1 MKDRTPKYRGRVK
14 LLPVAGQENIYDMTR
29 ADEPDDTGT
38 PFNKRT
44 MLQDSTA
51 NFLQLNVANPFVDD
65 ALRQM
70 PDRIN
75 PIGTIRTTPQESLGA
90 AWLKCDGSQV
100 TFSNYPELCSIL
112 HTTAEDVKLDVSVYG
127 DAGDFVNV
135 SNIVKFKGKYYFSG
149 AKYTEETDGKYLVV
163 KIMVADEPSGQYTLA
178 KEIKEYRTQD
188 ISDSGR
194 CATGIVCSEEMMLI
208 VTDASAGNPYS
219 WTDYEGIHFAYTDD
233 GQTWKSYNLL
243 MKAYDI
249 AVTNARY
256 KGGKCLATN
265 GDTWAIAIGKTLL
278 TTKTP
283 KNKDSWEKYTVN
295 LTSNIN
301 TNIFFENEVWIFTS
315 FDNTSTYIAWTTDIN
330 GNWENTTINKTTGD
344 TNLSVEIVYYAG
356 VYWTIL
362 GREIS
367 MLYKSAN
374 LAEWESIIISQEN
387 QKYKKI
393 TGGNQIVIT
402 KEKEGIASATPQISG
417 SFTSMSLPDGETQ
430 PIQTIEMFGNIFV
443 AVASGRIYYHD
454 YSADIRL
461 LPSISLSNDTNTFI
475 KAKRE
480 IDVFEAAEN
489 GGDAS

>member
-14 LLPVAGQENIYDMTR
+14 LLPVAGQENIFDMTR

-51 NFLQLNVANPFVDD
+51 RFLQLNVANPFVDD

-100 TFSNYPELCSIL
+100 TFADYPELCSIL

-135 SNIVKFKGKYYFSG
+135 SNIVKFKEKYYFSG
-149 AKYTEETDGKYLVV
+149 AKYAEETDGKYLVV
-163 KIMVADEPSGQYTLA
+163 KIMVADKPNGQYTLA
-178 KEIKEYRTQD
+178 KEFKEYRTQD
-188 ISDSGR
+188 ISNSER

-219 WTDYEGIHFAYTDD
+219 WEDYDGMHFAYTDD
-233 GQTWKSYNLL
+233 GQTWENYNML
-243 MKAYDI
+243 MKWYDI
-249 AVTNARY
+249 AITNARY

-283 KNKDSWEKYTVN
+283 KNKDSWEKLAYVA
-295 LTSNIN
+295 SSIN

-315 FDNTSTYIAWTTDIN
+315 FDNTSTFIAWTTDIN
-330 GNWENTTINKTTGD
+330 GNWENTTINRTPTPY
-344 TNLSVEIVYYAG
+344 SVEIVYYAG
-356 VYWTIL
+356 FYWTIL
-362 GREIS
+362 GQEIS

-374 LAEWESIIISQEN
+374 LAEWESTFISPEN
-387 QKYKKI
+387 NKYKKI

-402 KEKEGIASATPQISG
+402 KENAGIASATPQISG
-417 SFTSMSLPDGETQ
+417 SFTSMSLQDGETQ
-430 PIQTIEMFGNIFV
+430 PIQTVEMFGNVVV

-461 LPSISLSNDTNTFI
+461 LPSISLSNDTTTFI